1 MLHERVFACQ
11 GTASA
16 GTLRRQYL
24 RHRETEVESAA
35 DDALTREI
43 EALRE
48 RLVGLGRDL
57 AEERDSQEETTRELA
72 ALRRTIAAMDALQAD
87 VLSHLARANDD

>member
-1 MLHERVFACQ
+1 VD
-11 GTASA
+11 
-16 GTLRRQYL
+16 
-24 RHRETEVESAA
+24 SAA

-57 AEERDSQEETTRELA
+57 AQERDSQEETTRELA
-72 ALRRTIAAMDALQAD
+72 ALRRTIAAMDALQTD
-87 VLSHLARANDD
+87 VLSHLARGDQG